1 MIAILGGIIGFA
13 AIAVFIAAI
22 RLSYAIEARSDPKKA
37 MARFGY
43 TNIFGVALNW
53 RVARYAETQ
62 AMRWRLLKHLAVM
75 AVLFVLLALLAAGIA
90 ADRMN

>member
-13 AIAVFIAAI
+13 AIAVFISAI
-22 RLSYAIEARSDPKKA
+22 RISYAIEARSDPRKA

-53 RVARYAETQ
+53 RVARDRETQ
-62 AMRWRLLKHLAVM
+62 AMRWRLLKHLAII
-75 AVLFVLLALLAAGIA
+75 ALLFMLLGLLAIGIA